1 MNENHIRILLV
12 TFQHVNG
19 LLSEA
24 ERIMN
29 SKPSEPPFQEYLQD
43 SSPAQRLLMREEILR
58 IREMMQRIV
67 SGFHISPNQPTTGA
81 VWAAHTHLAYAS
93 QALVEIQAKHMKGFG
108 DLSDED
114 RRLLDNISA
123 EVREPIDHLGKTLL
137 NGERT
142 HPDTTA
148 DESSPT

>member
-1 MNENHIRILLV
+1 MTENHIRILLV

-43 SSPAQRLLMREEILR
+43 SNPNQRQVMREEILR

-67 SGFHISPNQPTTGA
+67 SDLNISPNQPTTGA

-93 QALVEIQAKHMKGFG
+93 QALVEIQGKHMKGFG

-114 RRLLDNISA
+114 RKLLDNISV
-123 EVREPIDHLGKTLL
+123 ELREPIDHLGKTLL

-142 HPDTTA
+142 RPDPTA
-148 DESSPT
+148 GEASPT